1 MEAQPYK
8 LRMDPDEVRRLA
20 RERLGVHSNRA
31 IAEKAGVDV
40 KTLFRAMTGRGQ
52 PNGQFIATVLRAL
65 DANFDEV
72 FAIIPMAEADQNQQ
86 LAA

>member
-1 MEAQPYK
+1 MNAQPYK
-8 LRMDPDEVRRLA
+8 LQMDPDEVRRLA
-20 RERLGVHSNRA
+20 RERLGVQSNRA

-40 KTLFRAMTGRGQ
+40 KTLFRAMSGRGQ

-72 FAIIPMAEADQNQQ
+72 FAIVPLTEADQSHQ